1 MLTAECIAAIEA
13 GPERMDGDLADLRN
27 EDQVRVDTIARL
39 QAELVDIRARI
50 AALDGHV
57 SALKKVAVGKG
68 GTEK

>member
-13 GPERMDGDLADLRN
+13 GQERMDGDLADLRN
-27 EDQVRVDTIARL
+27 EEQVR
-39 QAELVDIRARI
+39 VDIRARI